1 MPRKEAIDRAFVR
14 HRVSRLLGR
23 AILRFLAKRSF
34 PSRIEMFHEA
44 FESRAS
50 LSRKYRGNCWLR
62 HVQWRLM
69 TIFTKR
75 FARRKKNWSVMEG
88 RGGRVN
94 HGLTGIIFV
103 SCRGR
108 EWNTSMARNNRSIK
122 RTRFDSWIVPLAETH
137 CRSAPPLLHSC
148 LLIDDFSLTM
158 TASRQLLE
166 RHALLRI
173 QLTVLPFS
181 LPPPPEKLVNEKRHR
196 ARFPRLLNPIE
207 KFFFTPLASSWLYLS
222 SSIANCWRGLDST

>member
-181 LPPPPEKLVNEKRHR
+181 PPPSPRETCQRKKTSSKISTLAKSDWKIFFHS
-196 ARFPRLLNPIE
+196 ARLFVTLSFLLN
-207 KFFFTPLASSWLYLS
+207 
-222 SSIANCWRGLDST
+222 C